1 MTEVPGGGA
10 DERSEPPE
18 GSFSPPVDYAAVF
31 RAAPD
36 GILIVDEGGIVRDVN
51 PQVEQLLGYSRA
63 ELLGRPVERLVP
75 PDARAGHSAKREG
88 FMEGPSARPM
98 GVGLELRA
106 LRKDGLQL
114 PVEVSLRP
122 YSNSLG
128 RFVITVV
135 RDVSERNRLRRLG
148 AGTIQAV
155 EEERRRIARELHD
168 DSAQRLAALLLR
180 LRLLEKLE
188 DPGERDRVIRQVQ
201 NELSDAVEGLGRISR
216 GLRPPALADVGLDA
230 AIRSH
235 LRPYVG
241 PHSLDLTLELEP
253 VGSLLGEDAQLSVY
267 RVIQEA
273 VSNVARHAEASRV
286 RVAMRR
292 EGEEIV
298 AEIEDDGRGFD
309 PEKAFLDGAGLGL
322 LGMDERARLA
332 GGRLMIR
339 SRTERGTRVELRLPI
354 EESAGSEASEQEGRA
369 HG

>member
-1 MTEVPGGGA
+1 MTEVPGEGA
-10 DERSEPPE
+10 DGPSGPPE

-31 RAAPD
+31 QAAPD
-36 GILIVDEGGIVRDVN
+36 GILIVDQGGIVRDVN
-51 PQVEQLLGYSRA
+51 PQVEQLLGYSRE
-63 ELLGRPVERLVP
+63 ELLGSPVERLVP
-75 PDARAGHSAKREG
+75 PDARAEHPSKREG
-88 FMEGPSARPM
+88 FMEGPTARPM

-188 DPGERDRVIRQVQ
+188 DSGERDRVIQQVQ
-201 NELSDAVEGLGRISR
+201 DELSDAVEGLSRISR
-216 GLRPPALADVGLDA
+216 GLRPPALADVGLEA

-235 LRPYVG
+235 LRGYVG
-241 PHSLDLTLELEP
+241 PHALNLELELEP
-253 VGSLLGEDAQLSVY
+253 VGSFLGEDAQLSMY

-273 VSNVARHAEASRV
+273 VSNVARHAEASWV
-286 RVAMRR
+286 RVTMSR

-298 AEIEDDGRGFD
+298 ARIEDDGRGFD
-309 PEKAFLDGAGLGL
+309 PERAFLDGAGLGL
-322 LGMDERARLA
+322 VGMDERARLA

-339 SRTERGTRVELRLPI
+339 SRAERGTRVELRLPI
-354 EESAGSEASEQEGRA
+354 QEGAHVGGSDQRNRA